1 MKEHS
6 ISIVSGLAGV
16 IIGALLQFAIT
27 YQLVEKPKIAIE
39 EKKTAIEVQ
48 RIISNLST
56 NVDTKCT
63 SEKNDTWTWH
73 INCFL
78 TNKGTFPVKL
88 KIEEVSLYL
97 VSDHKRLPL
106 KKGENFSFIFPKDD
120 YNPTLNPGA
129 GGYMDYYLTF
139 KREKY
144 PDGIQEVPTGVN
156 TLFEFETS
164 LAAQKFL
171 SDNFPDATD
180 FISEYSKARLNF
192 MTLLID

>member
-6 ISIVSGLAGV
+6 VSIVSGLAGV

-73 INCFL
+73 IN
-78 TNKGTFPVKL
+78 
-88 KIEEVSLYL
+88 
-97 VSDHKRLPL
+97 
-106 KKGENFSFIFPKDD
+106 
-120 YNPTLNPGA
+120 
-129 GGYMDYYLTF
+129 
-139 KREKY
+139 
-144 PDGIQEVPTGVN
+144 
-156 TLFEFETS
+156 
-164 LAAQKFL
+164 
-171 SDNFPDATD
+171 
-180 FISEYSKARLNF
+180 
-192 MTLLID
+192 